1 MFRCVGGEKMIPKE
15 YENET
20 DYRKIPREYLS
31 SNIPQGRGIVKW
43 SPFASVPEQFET
55 LNSYIADQNK
65 VSKPELSDDQ
75 NALLNE
81 QLHFK
86 IMNNEAATIE
96 MWKDGYFYK
105 QSGMIHKI
113 DMMKYVLIIDT
124 GNDNVEIPMKNI
136 TRIW

>member
-1 MFRCVGGEKMIPKE
+1 MIPKE

-43 SPFASVPEQFET
+43 SAFASVPEQFET

-96 MWKDGYFYK
+96 IWKDGYFHK
-105 QSGMIHKI
+105 QKGIIHEI
-113 DMMKYVLIIDT
+113 DMLKYVLIIDT
-124 GNDNVEIPMKNI
+124 ENGKVQIPMKNI